1 MVLVIMRHIS
11 LSIILEDTNVSHVAN
26 TNLNQTPLVKKHTN
40 VSTMTKHS
48 ILQSI
53 KQPNRTFTDVAH
65 QHHVSIQSVIN
76 IFDKAVDAP
85 RLKLKG
91 QPICMDEVFI
101 SKKKKS
107 PYACVLYDFDSK
119 QIIDVHTHP
128 T

>member
-1 MVLVIMRHIS
+1 M
-11 LSIILEDTNVSHVAN
+11 
-26 TNLNQTPLVKKHTN
+26 
-40 VSTMTKHS
+40 
-48 ILQSI
+48 
-53 KQPNRTFTDVAH
+53 AH

-85 RLKLKG
+85 RLKLG
-91 QPICMDEVFI
+91 TTICMDEVFI

-119 QIIDVHTHP
+119 QIIDVIP